1 MVILHPSISA
11 RSERLSFFDE
21 GDEPTRV
28 SRPARPRRPSTRS
41 HTSGGPPDRQT
52 LLVRQ
57 AVLLG
62 VGIVLIILIVLGVNG
77 CLNSR
82 QSRALKDYNRNVTA
96 IISDS
101 DDRVMKPFFEL
112 IANGASQGNDLQVQV
127 NQLRLA
133 ADEDAKRARGLS
145 APGDVKNAQ
154 RYLEQVLDFRAEG
167 LRKIADRIP
176 TALGNGEP
184 ARQATNQIAGE
195 MQIFL
200 ASDVVYSQRTAPLI
214 KQGLDAAGVH
224 GQTITTST
232 SMRDLAWLS
241 PAVVASRLGSGAAG
255 GSGAGGGVKPG
266 LHGHGLLSTAV
277 GATVLQPG
285 GVLNRIPASSVTFTV
300 KFANQGDNDETNV
313 RVTVTIKGSGK
324 DVVVRKT
331 VPQTKSKTTSTI
343 QIPLGQ
349 APPVGA
355 AVTVTVAVAKVP
367 GEKNTTNNSQ
377 DYTVLFQ

>member
-1 MVILHPSISA
+1 
-11 RSERLSFFDE
+11 LSFFDE

-28 SRPARPRRPSTRS
+28 SRPARPRRPATRS

-62 VGIVLIILIVLGVNG
+62 IGLLLIVLIVLGVNG

-101 DDRVMKPFFEL
+101 DNMVMKPFFEL
-112 IANGASQGNDLQVQV
+112 IAKGASQGNDLQVQV
-127 NQLRLA
+127 NQLRAA

-145 APGDVKNAQ
+145 PPGDVKDAQ
-154 RYLEQVLDFRAEG
+154 PYLEQVLNFRAEG
-167 LRKIADRIP
+167 LHKIADQIP

-184 ARQATNQIAGE
+184 ARLATNQIAGE
-195 MQIFL
+195 MQLFL
-200 ASDVVYSQRTAPLI
+200 ASDVVYSQRTAQLI

-224 GQTITTST
+224 GQTIATS
-232 SMRDLAWLS
+232 SSLRDLAWLS
-241 PAVVASRLGSGAAG
+241 PATVASRLGSGATA
-255 GSGAGGGVKPG
+255 GSGSGGAVKPG
-266 LHGHGLLSTAV
+266 LHGHGLLSVAIGSTL
-277 GATVLQPG
+277 LQPG
-285 GVLNRIPASSVTFTV
+285 SVVNRIPAGAVTFTV

-313 RVTVTIKGSGK
+313 RVNVTIKGAAK
-324 DVVVRKT
+324 PIVVLKT
-331 VPQTKSKTTSTI
+331 VPQTKSKTTSTV
-343 QIPLGQ
+343 QIPLGKS
-349 APPVGA
+349 PPVGA

-377 DYTVLFQ
+377 DYTVLFQR

>member
-1 MVILHPSISA
+1 
-11 RSERLSFFDE
+11 LSFFDE

-28 SRPARPRRPSTRS
+28 SRPARPRRPATRS
-41 HTSGGPPDRQT
+41 HASGGPPDRQT

-62 VGIVLIILIVLGVNG
+62 VGLLLIVLIVLGVNG
-77 CLNSR
+77 CLDSR

-112 IANGASQGNDLQVQV
+112 IASGASQGNDLQVQV
-127 NQLRLA
+127 NQLRMA

-145 APGDVKNAQ
+145 APGEVENAQ
-154 RYLEQVLDFRAEG
+154 RYFEQVLDFRAEG

-176 TALGNGEP
+176 TALGTGEP
-184 ARQATNQIAGE
+184 ARLATNQIAGQ

-224 GQTITTST
+224 GQTIST
-232 SMRDLAWLS
+232 SASLRDLAWLS
-241 PAVVASRLGSGAAG
+241 PAVVATRLGSGAAA
-255 GSGAGGGVKPG
+255 GSGGGGAVKPG
-266 LHGHGLLSTAV
+266 LHGHGLLSVAV
-277 GATVLQPG
+277 GSTTFQPG
-285 GVLNRIPASSVTFTV
+285 NVVNRPPAGPVTFTV

-313 RVTVTIKGSGK
+313 RVTVTIKGGAK
-324 DVVVRKT
+324 AIPPVRKT
-331 VPQTKSKTTSTI
+331 VPQTKAKTTSTV

-349 APPVGA
+349 SPPVGA

-377 DYTVLFQ
+377 DYTVLFQG

>member
-1 MVILHPSISA
+1 MVILTPFDSA

-28 SRPARPRRPSTRS
+28 SRPARPRRPATRS
-41 HTSGGPPDRQT
+41 HASGGPPDRQT

-62 VGIVLIILIVLGVNG
+62 VGLILIILIVLGVNG
-77 CLNSR
+77 CLNNRKAS
-82 QSRALKDYNRNVTA
+82 ALKDYNRNVTA

-101 DDRVMKPFFEL
+101 DDRVMKPLFEL
-112 IANGASQGNDLQVQV
+112 LATGASQGNDLQVQV

-145 APGDVKNAQ
+145 APGDVQNAQ

-167 LRKIADRIP
+167 LRRIADRIP
-176 TALGNGEP
+176 TALGTGEP
-184 ARQATNQIAGE
+184 ARLATNQIAGE

-200 ASDVVYSQRTAPLI
+200 TSDVVYSQRTAPLI
-214 KQGLDAAGVH
+214 KQGLDAAGIH
-224 GQTITTST
+224 GQTIST
-232 SMRDLAWLS
+232 SSSLRDLAWLS

-255 GSGAGGGVKPG
+255 ASGGGSAVKPG
-266 LHGHGLLSTAV
+266 AHGHGLTSVAV
-277 GATVLQPG
+277 GATTLQPG
-285 GVLNRIPASSVTFTV
+285 SVVNRIPAGPVTFTV

-313 RVTVTIKGSGK
+313 HINITVKGGPK
-324 DVVVRKT
+324 DIVVRKT
-331 VPQTKSKTTSTI
+331 VPQTKAKTTSTVD
-343 QIPLGQ
+343 IPLGQ